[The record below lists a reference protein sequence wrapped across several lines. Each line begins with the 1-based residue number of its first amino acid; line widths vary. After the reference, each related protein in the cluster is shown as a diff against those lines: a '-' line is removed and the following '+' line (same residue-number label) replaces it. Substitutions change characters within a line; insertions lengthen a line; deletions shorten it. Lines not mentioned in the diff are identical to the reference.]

1 MNEPRGRGSFKY
13 VVVLNNPQLNA
24 WWGREGHAS
33 ARGTERGLADC
44 NVALSTRSQKAR
56 LGDGRKG
63 SLLLLLARN
72 TVCL

>member
-24 WWGREGHAS
+24 WWGREGLAS

-44 NVALSTRSQKAR
+44 NVALSTHRRKGR
-56 LGDGRKG
+56 LGDGREG
-63 SLLLLLARN
+63 GLLLLLARN
-72 TVCL
+72 IECL